1 MRPAVGLMLGLA
13 LLACAKPEPGA
24 DHYGRG
30 MDAYREKD
38 YAAAANY
45 LQQAA
50 DSGQVLGMAML
61 AGMLLQRKGIPRDA
75 VKASG
80 WIEKAANQG
89 YVEAQSITGLLY
101 FNGIGVKPDAAKARL
116 WLGKAASQGDTQSAW
131 VLENLAERGA
141 IRL

>member
-1 MRPAVGLMLGLA
+1 MRPAFGLMLCLA
-13 LLACAKPEPGA
+13 LLACAKPGE

-45 LQQAA
+45 LQQVA
-50 DSGQVLGMAML
+50 DSGHVLGMATL
-61 AGMLLQRKGIPRDA
+61 AGMLPQGKGVPRDA
-75 VKASG
+75 VKAAS
-80 WIEKAANQG
+80 WFEKAADQG

-101 FNGIGVKPDAAKARL
+101 FNGIGVNPDAAKAHL
-116 WLGKAASQGDTQSAW
+116 WLGKAAAQGDTQSAW

>member
-13 LLACAKPEPGA
+13 LLACAKLGA

-38 YAAAANY
+38 DAAAANY

-50 DSGQVLGMAML
+50 DSGHVLGMATL
-61 AGMLLQRKGIPRDA
+61 AGMLLQGKGVPPDA
-75 VKASG
+75 VKAAG
-80 WIEKAANQG
+80 WFEKATNQG
-89 YVEAQSITGLLY
+89 YVEAQSITGLLF
-101 FNGIGVKPDAAKARL
+101 FNGIGVKHDAAKAHL
-116 WLGKAASQGDTQSAW
+116 GLGKAAAQGDTQSAS

-141 IRL
+141 MRL

>member
-13 LLACAKPEPGA
+13 LLDCAKPEA

-30 MDAYREKD
+30 MEAYREKD

-45 LQQAA
+45 LKQVA
-50 DSGQVLGMAML
+50 DSGHVLGMTTL
-61 AGMLLQRKGIPRDA
+61 AGMLLRGKGVPRDA
-75 VKASG
+75 VKAAS
-80 WIEKAANQG
+80 WFEKAANQG

-101 FNGIGVKPDAAKARL
+101 FNGIGVKSDAAKVRL
-116 WLGKAASQGDTQSAW
+116 WLGNAAAQGDTQSAW